1 MTCSGR
7 PVEFPAC
14 FVLKWVVQ
22 MKFSPLLDN
31 LIRELQIL
39 PGVGPKTAQRMAF
52 QLLERERKRGLQLG
66 QTLQKALTEIGHCQ
80 QCRTF
85 TENSMC
91 DICANPKRGVNGQLC
106 VVETPAD
113 IAALEQ
119 THLYSGRYFVLMG
132 HLSPLDGIGP
142 AELGLDHLEHLLQQ
156 ESWSEL
162 ILATNPTIEGDATA
176 FYIASIAK
184 QYQIPVTRIAHGVPV
199 GGELELVDG
208 TTLSHSLS
216 GRRPLDQD

>member
-1 MTCSGR
+1 
-7 PVEFPAC
+7 
-14 FVLKWVVQ
+14 
-22 MKFSPLLDN
+22 MKFSPLLDS
-31 LIRELQIL
+31 LIRELQVL
-39 PGVGPKTAQRMAF
+39 PGVGPKSAQRMAF
-52 QLLERERKRGLQLG
+52 QLLERERKRGLLLG

-80 QCRTF
+80 HCRTF
-85 TENSMC
+85 TENSLC
-91 DICANPKRGVNGQLC
+91 DICVNPKRSENGLLC
-106 VVETPAD
+106 IVETPAD
-113 IAALEQ
+113 VAAIEQ

-142 AELGLDHLEHLLQQ
+142 KELGLDELESRLQTGEWQ
-156 ESWSEL
+156 EV

-184 QYQIPVTRIAHGVPV
+184 KYNINVTRIAHGVPV

-216 GRRPLDQD
+216 GRRPLD